1 MRTRFFPLTDPKEI
15 MDRHVLIAKEFH
27 FAVDD
32 DMPIYRFMQ
41 LSEIAYARS
50 EARKD
55 AAKNGMQYVD

>member
-15 MDRHVLIAKEFH
+15 MDRHALIAQEFH

-32 DMPIYRFMQ
+32 EMPVSRFMQ

-50 EARKD
+50 EAKKD
-55 AAKNGMQYVD
+55 AARAGQTYVG